1 MKRSLL
7 NTFCAAGLFISGNA
21 IAGPVTL
28 TWSAQEA
35 GSALCQNTGTPLALG
50 SKVRLGYFDLEPEQI
65 RPLFTNPSALDGH
78 FTELASANIG
88 NFEAQTFV
96 GTPELNVAG
105 TTYSQAAGCFAASVV
120 FTPSVNAATVDG
132 KRCYIWAMNGSS
144 LASATQHGIF
154 SSHLWVLNSQGFG
167 NTNWDLSQV
176 SASDPTDLLLGGRGP
191 QVSAVVGGTV
201 LRLTDTSQ
209 LKADEADDDHDGASG
224 LLESAFSMNPAVADN
239 GKLPQIEMKDGI
251 PCFQFSRKPS
261 GTTASDGSYAA
272 GGFRYQVEISPDL
285 KQWQVFVPAANMVE
299 TTPDPETGSEKVCL
313 HLSGESL
320 PEGFIFARVRVE
332 RTPWLP

>member
-7 NTFCAAGLFISGNA
+7 NAFCAAGLFISENA

-65 RPLFTNPSALDGH
+65 RPLFTNPAALDAH
-78 FTELASANIG
+78 FTELASATIG
-88 NFEAQTFV
+88 NFESQTFV
-96 GTPELNVAG
+96 GSPELNVAG

-132 KRCYIWAMNGSS
+132 KRCYVWAMNAGS
-144 LASATQHGIF
+144 LPTATQHGIF

-176 SASDPTDLLLGGRGP
+176 SATDPTDLLLGGRGP
-191 QVSAVVGGTV
+191 QVSEVVGGTV
-201 LRLTDTSQ
+201 LRLTDTAQ
-209 LKADEADDDHDGASG
+209 LKSDEADDDHDGHA
-224 LLESAFSMNPAVADN
+224 PAVVLAN
-239 GKLPQIEMKDGI
+239 SIGPAGSSCSRVASRPAPVTVTWAGRRKVR
-251 PCFQFSRKPS
+251 FSR
-261 GTTASDGSYAA
+261 
-272 GGFRYQVEISPDL
+272 
-285 KQWQVFVPAANMVE
+285 
-299 TTPDPETGSEKVCL
+299 
-313 HLSGESL
+313 
-320 PEGFIFARVRVE
+320 
-332 RTPWLP
+332 